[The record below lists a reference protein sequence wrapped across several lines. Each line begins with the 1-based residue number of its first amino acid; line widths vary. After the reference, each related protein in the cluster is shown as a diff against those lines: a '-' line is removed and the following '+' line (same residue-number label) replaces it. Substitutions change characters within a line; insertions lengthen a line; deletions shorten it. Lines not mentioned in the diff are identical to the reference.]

1 MTVGEIVTRVKAA
14 IDELRQNGT
23 ALLSESEDEQNLSQ
37 IIIDKIGYA
46 LQFVIENAPLEKLDS
61 SLFETP
67 TSAELA
73 TFSIAADLKGT
84 VTLPTDVLRIIEAR
98 LSSWS
103 HFPVPEA
110 ATSQIYQMQQDKYA
124 RGSWDRPVNI
134 LTFEGGEKKLEMY
147 CAKTAE
153 DKLILTFIR
162 QPKHDIPADNPNY
175 EVSVPSQLEA
185 ALVYQVAGLTMIAF
199 REELATSLFAIAK
212 RYLDPGGVKSEE

>member
-1 MTVGEIVTRVKAA
+1 MKVGEIVTRVKAA

-37 IIIDKIGYA
+37 IIVDKIGYA
-46 LQFVIENAPLEKLDS
+46 LQYVIENAPLEKLDS
-61 SLFETP
+61 SLFESP
-67 TSAELA
+67 TSEELA
-73 TFSIAADLKGT
+73 TFSIADDLKGT

-162 QPKHDIPADNPNY
+162 QPKLDIPADDDH
-175 EVSVPSQLEA
+175 EVPVPSQLDA

-212 RYLDPGGVKSEE
+212 RYLDPDGVKSEE